1 MKQTQV
7 KKLSVTLREDLIE
20 RMDDYADDNAMT
32 RSGLIAVAVTQYLNA
47 MEAMPSMNKLLSSMA
62 AVVDGTFSGQLTPE
76 EAEQRVAQIQNSYAA
91 LTGGNAGK

>member
-20 RMDDYADDNAMT
+20 RMDDYADENAMT

-47 MEAMPSMNKLLSSMA
+47 VEAMPSVNKLLSSMA

-76 EAEQRVAQIQNSYAA
+76 DAEQRMVQIQNSYAA
-91 LTGGNAGK
+91 LTGGSAGK